1 MTSPEAAAEVGNHLS
16 EIEAEVQALRAEN
29 ARLRDLLRLDER
41 ASRPRAAGP
50 AQPTLVA
57 ANDEPTPEP
66 NHVTQRSSAGEKIAL
81 FRSLSSD
88 RSSSGVTTSMRVPGV
103 AREPESPDGAQ
114 RFEGVG
120 STPELPTVSTCRTT
134 MKSWNVISPARF
146 TQGSIRCSWGT
157 RVVYWCV
164 ISMAPAGRSTPS
176 PTSMPPTAWAFP
188 PCWNDHDRGT
198 EDTSGSFSAGTSE
211 RRQPGDSAC
220 TWSGR
225 R

>member
-29 ARLRDLLRLDER
+29 ARLRDLLGLDER
-41 ASRPRAAGP
+41 APRPRAAGP

-66 NHVTQRSSAGEKIAL
+66 NYVTQRSSAGEKIAL
-81 FRSLSSD
+81 FRSLFIGRDDIHARAWSSQGTGK
-88 RSSSGVTTSMRVPGV
+88 SGWSPAVRGGRANSRAANREYVPYDDEVVERHLAGEIH
-103 AREPESPDGAQ
+103 AGIYPLLMGDTCRLLACDFDGA
-114 RFEGVG
+114 GG
-120 STPELPTVSTCRTT
+120 ALD
-134 MKSWNVISPARF
+134 AL
-146 TQGSIRCSWGT
+146 
-157 RVVYWCV
+157 
-164 ISMAPAGRSTPS
+164 A
-176 PTSMPPTAWAFP
+176 TSMPPTAWAFP
-188 PCWNDHDRGT
+188 PCWNGHDRGT
-198 EDTSGSFSAGTSE
+198 VDTSGSFSAGTSE